1 MDIAGT
7 ICSIIAAFTGII
19 TVIFSYLMW
28 RDNKRNLLKKIE
40 KKERKINEINKCLF
54 RTFGPDYSGR
64 GSISS
69 LEAKKHKLQS
79 GSDYLN
85 KLL

>member
-1 MDIAGT
+1 MDIAGVV
-7 ICSIIAAFTGII
+7 CSIIAAFTGII

-40 KKERKINEINKCLF
+40 KKEREINEIDNRRF

-64 GSISS
+64 GPINP
-69 LEAKKHKLQS
+69 LEAKKRKLQS
-79 GSDYLN
+79 EVDYLN